1 MEPESRYLVGIDLGT
16 TNCALAY
23 VDASLPEGERR
34 VEAFDVPQLI
44 APGEIESLPALP
56 SFVYLPE
63 AHEVRRELLSLPWCP
78 EGRDIA
84 VGALAR
90 DTAAVSPG
98 KVVCS
103 AKSWLCY
110 EGLDRRSAILP
121 WDRHPLPRRMSPV
134 DASRLYLE
142 HLRDAWN
149 FVMAQDNDELRLEK
163 QETVLTVPASFDAV
177 ARELTVEAAQQAGLN
192 VRLLEEP
199 QAAFYSWLH
208 SSGDSWRDAVAAGDT
223 ILVCDIGGGTTDFSL
238 IAVTDQ
244 EGSVELERVAVGQH
258 ILLGGDNMDLT
269 LAYGMAEKLRS
280 ERGLRLD
287 PYQLAA
293 LTHAC
298 RAAKEK
304 LGEGD
309 AHEPQPLTILGRG
322 TGVIGGTITT
332 EITAEEMASLLVDG
346 FFPLCS
352 VEDAPAETRRM
363 GLRALGLDYAAD
375 PAVTKHL
382 AAFLSRHSFRNAEGI
397 PLLPAA
403 VLFNGGVTKSTVL
416 RGRVAQVLDAWNAE
430 GGGRDSRVLPTASP
444 DLAVA
449 SGAAWYGNVRR
460 CGGVRIKSG
469 SARSCY
475 IGIES
480 SLPAVPGYAPP
491 VEALCVVSFG
501 LEEGS
506 SVRVPAEGIGLL
518 VGEPTEF
525 RFFSSTSRQDDQIGG
540 ILSHWDEADIEEHPA
555 LVAELPGDEEAASPI
570 GSLVPVR
577 LETVL
582 TDIGTLQLWCHDLR
596 GEGRWKL
603 EFELRDEQTAP
614 ADEAGSPD
622 PRPTP

>member
-1 MEPESRYLVGIDLGT
+1 MESESRYVVGIDLGT

-23 VDASLPEGERR
+23 VDTSLPEDERR
-34 VEAFDVPQLI
+34 AEAFEIPQLI
-44 APGEIESLPALP
+44 APGEVESLPALP

-63 AHEVRRELLSLPWCP
+63 AHEVRPELLSLPWCP
-78 EGRDIA
+78 NGRDLA

-90 DTAAVSPG
+90 DTAAASPG

-121 WDRHPLPRRMSPV
+121 WDRRPPPRRISPV

-149 FVMAQDNDELRLEK
+149 FVMAQDTEELSLER

-177 ARELTVEAAQQAGLN
+177 ARELTVEAAEKAGLN

-199 QAAFYSWLH
+199 QAAFYSWLQDC
-208 SSGDSWRDAVAAGDT
+208 GDAWRDQVAAGDT

-244 EGSVELERVAVGQH
+244 EGNVVLERVAVGQH

-269 LAYGMAEKLRS
+269 LAYGMAEKLRRES
-280 ERGLRLD
+280 GVRLD

-304 LGEGD
+304 LGE
-309 AHEPQPLTILGRG
+309 AEAQEPQPLTVLGRG
-322 TGVIGGTITT
+322 SGVIGGTIAT
-332 EITAEEMASLLVDG
+332 EITGEEMASLLVDG

-352 VEDAPAETRRM
+352 VEDAPAETRRI
-363 GLRALGLDYAAD
+363 GLRTLGLDYAAD

-382 AAFLSRHSFRNAEGI
+382 AAFLSRHSFRNAEGV

-403 VLFNGGVTKSTVL
+403 VLFNGGVTRSTVL
-416 RGRVAQVLDAWNAE
+416 RGRVVQALGAWSTE
-430 GGGRDSRVLPTASP
+430 GGGSGSRVLPTASP

-449 SGAAWYGNVRR
+449 SGAAWYGSVRR
-460 CGGVRIKSG
+460 SGGVRIKSG
-469 SARSCY
+469 SARSYY
-475 IGIES
+475 IGVES

-506 SVRVPAEGIGLL
+506 NVSVPAEGIGLL

-525 RFFSSTSRQDDQIGG
+525 RFFSSTNRQEDQIGG
-540 ILSHWDEADIEEHPA
+540 ILPQWNEDDIEEHPP
-555 LVAELPGDEEAASPI
+555 LVAELPADESAASPI

-582 TDIGTLQLWCHDLR
+582 TDIGTLQLWCHDVR
-596 GEGRWKL
+596 SEGKWKL
-603 EFELRDEQTAP
+603 EFELRDEEAVP
-614 ADEAGSPD
+614 EDEAQPSDDREP
-622 PRPTP
+622 